1 MTSTACNQ
9 QSTDKDLIAASRA
22 GNLAAFEQL
31 YRRHQ
36 SRVYALCWRLCG
48 NDAHWA
54 EDVLQ
59 ETFVQAWR
67 KLSDFRG
74 EAALTTWLH
83 RLAVNNV
90 LAERRLGSARLRM
103 VSDSLPSEDMLA
115 AADDTHADQDLEED
129 LEAAIASLPPRARL
143 VLVMHELHGYSHIEI
158 ARMSGMAEGTS
169 RAQLNR
175 ARKLMQ
181 QHLQQD
187 LAVNNQG
194 REVKSHV

>member
-1 MTSTACNQ
+1 MVSAACNQ
-9 QSTDKDLIAASRA
+9 QSTDKDLIAASLA

-36 SRVYALCWRLCG
+36 PRVYALCWRLCG
-48 NDAHWA
+48 NDPHWA

-67 KLSDFRG
+67 KLSGFRG

-83 RLAVNNV
+83 RLAVNIV
-90 LAERRLGSARLRM
+90 LAERRRGSARLRM
-103 VSDSLPSEDMLA
+103 ASDPMPSEDLVV
-115 AADDTHADQDLEED
+115 AADDTHADQD

-143 VLVMHELHGYSHIEI
+143 VLVMHELHGYSHGEI
-158 ARMSGMAEGTS
+158 AGMSGMAEGTS